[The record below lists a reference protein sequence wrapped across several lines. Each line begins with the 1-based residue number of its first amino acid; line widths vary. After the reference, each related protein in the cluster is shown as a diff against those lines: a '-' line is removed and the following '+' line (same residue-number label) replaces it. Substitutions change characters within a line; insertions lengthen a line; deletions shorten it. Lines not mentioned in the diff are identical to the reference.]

1 MFTPL
6 RWTTTRAAFALV
18 TVLIAGASAS
28 DPLHGQATPP
38 DASNWTVNRQP
49 TRVLGQIERGFGG
62 EFAGIV
68 DVVRAPDGTIIVADE
83 QFSSITFFSPD
94 GTRIATRGREGEGP
108 GEFSRISTLL
118 ADPQGRL
125 FVFDQGH
132 QRISEFTFDG
142 QFAGDA
148 RLVSGAGDRPIG
160 GIGQYDDGSRYAWE
174 ADRMVGAEMGE
185 MPQDTVG
192 YYPFVDGEVG
202 NVLSQVPGTIT
213 SHFEFQGRGGIRHA
227 LLTPRPLGVAR
238 GRCLLVGTSDTP
250 VLHVLDQTGADV
262 GEVGLDIEV
271 ERATD
276 EHRKQWV
283 SATLEGVSGLASLI
297 QRFTLG
303 RMSRRFGMAEWVPFA
318 DRVVV
323 DDLGYIW
330 AQRFEFSEFDGS
342 ADWRVFTETGTA
354 VGTVTLPVAMQ
365 VTEITADAILG
376 FHTDEHGQQD
386 VRIYALDRGRDTEPR
401 PLPPGCAHAGAGGD

>member
-1 MFTPL
+1 MFESL
-6 RWTTTRAAFALV
+6 RWISTRAAFALV
-18 TVLIAGASAS
+18 PLLIAGAPAA
-28 DPLHGQATPP
+28 DLHGQGIPP
-38 DASNWTVNRQP
+38 DASNWTVSSQP
-49 TRVLGQIERGFGG
+49 TTVLGQIEDGLGG

-68 DVVRAPDGTIIVADE
+68 DVVRAPDGTIVVAE
-83 QFSSITFFSPD
+83 SQFSSITFFSLD
-94 GTRIATRGREGEGP
+94 GTRVATRGREGEGP
-108 GEFSRISTLL
+108 GEFSRISTVV
-118 ADPQGRL
+118 ADSKDRL

-132 QRISEFTFDG
+132 QRISEFTVDG
-142 QFAGDA
+142 EFVGDA
-148 RLVSGAGDRPIG
+148 RLVRGAGDRPIG
-160 GIGQYDDGSRYAWE
+160 GIGQYDDGSWYAWE
-174 ADRMVGAEMGE
+174 ADRMVGVEMGE

-192 YYPFVDGEVG
+192 YYRFDGSEVG
-202 NVLSQVPGTIT
+202 DILSRVPGTMT

-250 VLHVLDQTGADV
+250 VLRVLDQTGAGL
-262 GEVGLDIEV
+262 GEVDLDIEL

-318 DRVVV
+318 DRVVM

-342 ADWRVFTETGTA
+342 AEWRVFTEAGTA
-354 VGTVTLPVAMQ
+354 IGTVTLPVAMQ
-365 VTEITADAILG
+365 VTEITTDAILG

-386 VRIYALDRGRDTEPR
+386 VRIYALDRVRDTEPR
-401 PLPPGCAHAGAGGD
+401 PLSPGCAHAGAGAD